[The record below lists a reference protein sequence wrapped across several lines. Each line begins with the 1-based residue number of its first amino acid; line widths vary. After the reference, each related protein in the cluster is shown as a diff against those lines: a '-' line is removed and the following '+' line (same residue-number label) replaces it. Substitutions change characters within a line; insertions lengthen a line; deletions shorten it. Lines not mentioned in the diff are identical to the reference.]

1 MFRFAVLSV
10 LLAMVAM
17 PAFAQS
23 DAERRARVERA
34 LDQLPERADIEAAM
48 DQVPNITGALTGL
61 MAIAND
67 EGNQKTL
74 EGLVGRL
81 ESEFSV
87 IGEEL
92 GDGDIP
98 DLNGMLEQLM
108 LLSTDRE
115 FMGDA
120 LDLAFQ
126 VQDVMVEAMPEDAKP

>member
-34 LDQLPERADIEAAM
+34 LDQLPEPADIEAAM

-61 MAIAND
+61 MEIAND
-67 EGNQKTL
+67 AENQKTL

-81 ESEFSV
+81 ENEFSV

-92 GDGDIP
+92 SDGDIP
-98 DLNGMLEQLM
+98 DLNGMIEQLM

-126 VQDVMVEAMPEDAKP
+126 VQDVMVEALPEDAKP